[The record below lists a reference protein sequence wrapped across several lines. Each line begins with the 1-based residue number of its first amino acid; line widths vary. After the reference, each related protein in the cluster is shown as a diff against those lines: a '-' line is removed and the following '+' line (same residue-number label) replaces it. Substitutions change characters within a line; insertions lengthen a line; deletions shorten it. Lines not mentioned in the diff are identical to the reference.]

1 MFQPAVY
8 TLHHD
13 ALIMSINHNN
23 IANAAIIHE
32 PDYYSIINRISKSV
46 AIDLFKKM
54 LITVKKVAYYK
65 I

>member
-32 PDYYSIINRISKSV
+32 PDYYCIINGISKSE

-54 LITVKKVAYYK
+54 LITLKKVAYYK

>member
-1 MFQPAVY
+1 MP
-8 TLHHD
+8 
-13 ALIMSINHNN
+13 INHNY

-32 PDYYSIINRISKSV
+32 PDYYCIINGISKSE

-54 LITVKKVAYYK
+54 LTTLKKVAYYK

>member
-32 PDYYSIINRISKSV
+32 PDYYSIINGISKSA
-46 AIDLFKKM
+46 AIDLFKKC
-54 LITVKKVAYYK
+54 
-65 I
+65 